1 MCLCDKF
8 KKRNVTYEKCI
19 KKKKKWY
26 KRILAL
32 VSPNIYFLGDFSINS
47 LDTKHQDRRSTRLV

>member
-1 MCLCDKF
+1 MLP
-8 KKRNVTYEKCI
+8 EKGC
-19 KKKKKWY
+19 

-32 VSPNIYFLGDFSINS
+32 VSPNIYFLGDFNINA